1 MKCRFC
7 GNEITKPVVD
17 LINAPPSNAYLR
29 EEQLNEPEVYY
40 PLKIMVCEHCWL
52 VQVDEY
58 ASSADIFDDDY
69 LYFSSYSSSWVEH
82 ARKYVEMIIPKL
94 SLTERSRV
102 MEIASNDGYLLQFF
116 VQAKIPCIGVEPS
129 TSTHAAALE
138 KGVESIPEFFGE
150 SFAREMIKA
159 HGKQDLIIGNNVLA
173 HVPDINDFVKAT
185 EFLEGAQASL
195 EYLGASL
202 PQGATERAGQGTGEL
217 PAGTP
222 AENCRIFRFESLDRA
237 AEAAQATAGVWTG
250 FSTLYKKPDARQY
263 YLVLRQTG
271 EADLAFSR
279 LCNVLAEYA
288 AKIQGEHTNEAYFKE
303 HYEVL
308 IPSNALE
315 NLLKI

>member
-1 MKCRFC
+1 MKIEKL
-7 GNEITKPVVD
+7 NENQIRCTLTHADLAARHLKLSELAYGTEKAKSLFRDMMQQASFDFGFEAENIPLMIEAIPSSSDSIVLIITKVEDP
-17 LINAPPSNAYLR
+17 
-29 EEQLNEPEVYY
+29 EELDTRFSKFSPYGEDSTDMLASQL
-40 PLKIMVCEHCWL
+40 
-52 VQVDEY
+52 
-58 ASSADIFDDDY
+58 
-69 LYFSSYSSSWVEH
+69 
-82 ARKYVEMIIPKL
+82 
-94 SLTERSRV
+94 
-102 MEIASNDGYLLQFF
+102 
-116 VQAKIPCIGVEPS
+116 
-129 TSTHAAALE
+129 
-138 KGVESIPEFFGE
+138 
-150 SFAREMIKA
+150 
-159 HGKQDLIIGNNVLA
+159 
-173 HVPDINDFVKAT
+173 AT

-202 PQGATERAGQGTGEL
+202 PQGAAERAGQGTGEL

-237 AEAAQATAGVWTG
+237 AEAAQAVAGVWTG